1 MQLAT
6 MLPGPVFFENLT
18 YRWAVIV
25 SRVICKY
32 LPKFQH
38 LQKSVITHIPHKYS
52 SEMSEK
58 STVVTFCSW
67 LILKIN
73 GNTVVLHWAIKN
85 TFKLILKWNRFFN
98 KYGRKGANLP
108 LDLRMEQLNKCVN
121 SMWRCLGANI
131 NEASAKRLARTTESI
146 EIILDGVDKECSI
159 DDADGYRS
167 SIKSKGAVEQIA
179 KYLIQRQAFKH
190 QPGRNGYLSFPRFPS
205 NLLKN
210 LDYSELHAW
219 MSGLIK
225 TWESCYT
232 QH

>member
-1 MQLAT
+1 MPSLTESPWMIYPLFAPHRKIKDMQLAT

-85 TFKLILKWNRFFN
+85 MFKLILFLLITLTKICIAVP
-98 KYGRKGANLP
+98 K
-108 LDLRMEQLNKCVN
+108 
-121 SMWRCLGANI
+121 
-131 NEASAKRLARTTESI
+131 
-146 EIILDGVDKECSI
+146 IL
-159 DDADGYRS
+159 
-167 SIKSKGAVEQIA
+167 
-179 KYLIQRQAFKH
+179 H
-190 QPGRNGYLSFPRFPS
+190 
-205 NLLKN
+205 
-210 LDYSELHAW
+210 
-219 MSGLIK
+219 
-225 TWESCYT
+225 
-232 QH
+232 